1 MTYSVACLIKCINH
15 MINKK
20 SKAAAAPNKKV
31 IITKTGKVIELN
43 DESGQAP
50 DKQESGIIEAI
61 ENIVVQLK
69 DKSESNVKYV
79 KDYIEDLLNTLMKY
93 NWDMNVQ
100 LDEFSGEELRNKAFT
115 VIKKLNYD
123 LLR

>member
-1 MTYSVACLIKCINH
+1 MLFR
-15 MINKK
+15 
-20 SKAAAAPNKKV
+20 
-31 IITKTGKVIELN
+31 
-43 DESGQAP
+43 
-50 DKQESGIIEAI
+50 
-61 ENIVVQLK
+61 
-69 DKSESNVKYV
+69 SNVKYV
-79 KDYIEDLLNTLMKY
+79 KDYIEDFLNTLMKY

>member
-1 MTYSVACLIKCINH
+1 M
-15 MINKK
+15 
-20 SKAAAAPNKKV
+20 
-31 IITKTGKVIELN
+31 
-43 DESGQAP
+43 
-50 DKQESGIIEAI
+50 
-61 ENIVVQLK
+61 
-69 DKSESNVKYV
+69 KYV